1 MTQIQCG
8 DTVDI
13 GQPPVGISVEVQAGH
28 HIKQTLVGAV
38 RDRDGQRF
46 LVEGLDVATDDTLQQ
61 PAHGALPGVAVAEI
75 IQFLLKGAEGPQA
88 VVLLR
93 KPRMQVVHKSL
104 FKS

>member
-1 MTQIQCG
+1 MSASRPI
-8 DTVDI
+8 
-13 GQPPVGISVEVQAGH
+13 GISVEIQAGH
-28 HIKQTLVGAV
+28 HFEQTSVGAIG
-38 RDRDGQRF
+38 DRNGQGF
-46 LVEGLDVATDDTLQQ
+46 FIEGIDVAADDTLQQ

-93 KPRMQVVHKSL
+93 KPRVQVVHRSL